1 MEGVQIQIKKTVGV
15 QIQIQNN
22 NRTVFK
28 SSSKKGKLK
37 KGKEA
42 RKGEKRETKT
52 GLKKPAGTGQK
63 NGGKGDCRRRTEM
76 PWQIIEIC

>member
-1 MEGVQIQIKKTVGV
+1 MGV

-22 NRTVFK
+22 NRTVFE

-52 GLKKPAGTGQK
+52 GLKNGK
-63 NGGKGDCRRRTEM
+63 NRRLLMTDRNALANNRNYN
-76 PWQIIEIC
+76 IKK

>member
-1 MEGVQIQIKKTVGV
+1 MSKFKLKKTVGV

-22 NRTVFK
+22 NGRVFK
-28 SSSKKGKLK
+28 SSSKRGKLK
-37 KGKEA
+37 NRKEA

-63 NGGKGDCRRRTEM
+63 NGGKNRRLLTTDRNVLADNRN
-76 PWQIIEIC
+76 

>member
-1 MEGVQIQIKKTVGV
+1 MEGVQIQIKKITVGV
-15 QIQIQNN
+15 QIHIQNN
-22 NRTVFK
+22 NDRDFK

-52 GLKKPAGTGQK
+52 GLKKPAGTGRK
-63 NGGKGDCRRRTEM
+63 KMTGKIGDC
-76 PWQIIEIC
+76 

>member
-1 MEGVQIQIKKTVGV
+1 VGV

-22 NRTVFK
+22 NRTVFE

-52 GLKKPAGTGQK
+52 GLKKPAGTG
-63 NGGKGDCRRRTEM
+63 RTKWREK
-76 PWQIIEIC
+76 

>member
-1 MEGVQIQIKKTVGV
+1 MKKLRWVSKFKFKTITAGFLIAVQ
-15 QIQIQNN
+15 
-22 NRTVFK
+22 
-28 SSSKKGKLK
+28 KGETE

-63 NGGKGDCRRRTEM
+63 NGGKNRRLLMTDRNALANNRN
-76 PWQIIEIC
+76 

>member
-1 MEGVQIQIKKTVGV
+1 MNNQMSWGSAFWQMTLKIMVGV

-22 NRTVFK
+22 KGRVFK

-52 GLKKPAGTGQK
+52 GLEKPGK
-63 NGGKGDCRRRTEM
+63 NRRLSTTDRNALANRG
-76 PWQIIEIC
+76 